1 MKKTARILPWV
12 GALLGFGLSA
22 RAVFNVALPGRI
34 EQFLIGLMLV
44 LAMDICWK
52 MGRTIRSMESITRT
66 QQQIIE
72 SVQGSATYW
81 EKCWRDLSAMLYIVR
96 GGTTVAD
103 TTQAVDQ
110 QSDQ

>member
-1 MKKTARILPWV
+1 MKKAARIFPWI

-22 RAVFNVALPGRI
+22 RAVFNVVVPGRI
-34 EQFLIGLMLV
+34 EQFLIGVLLV
-44 LAMDICWK
+44 LAMDICWS
-52 MGRTIRSMESITRT
+52 MGRTIRSMEITIRA

-72 SVQGSATYW
+72 SVRGSATYW
-81 EKCWRDLSAMLYIVR
+81 EKCWRDLSAALYIVR